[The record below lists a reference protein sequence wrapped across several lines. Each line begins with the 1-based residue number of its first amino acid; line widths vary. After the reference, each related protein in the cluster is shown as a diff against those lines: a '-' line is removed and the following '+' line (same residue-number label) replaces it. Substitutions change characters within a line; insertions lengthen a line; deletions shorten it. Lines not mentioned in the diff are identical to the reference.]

1 MSWRASLSASGAA
14 AATTAATDAVVMT
27 TTTTPAAV
35 TSVRP
40 VYGPV
45 AGGTRVNI
53 TTGPAVNATSVLAV
67 HFGRHTVSP
76 LRSRQFHQF
85 TSWWSGTVVE
95 RRSLA
100 GELSLSCARPAA
112 DG

>member
-1 MSWRASLSASGAA
+1 MRIVPLRVEGGTRNVPQSPRRQLL
-14 AATTAATDAVVMT
+14 ATTAAATDAVVMT

-40 VYGPV
+40 LYGPV

-76 LRSRQFHQF
+76 LRSREFHQF
-85 TSWWSGTVVE
+85 T
-95 RRSLA
+95 LI
-100 GELSLSCARPAA
+100 
-112 DG
+112 